1 MIYRKYDN
9 EKTWMCRFAQMKAIR
24 GSVRYVPMLFVYI
37 DRRRSLDPFL
47 DLLLFT
53 LIKQRKVWI
62 QWCIWN
68 CRSGRLACTSCKTPH
83 GSGAV
88 VFPNKQYYNIYQLQT
103 FFGTK
108 RHDTFPQL
116 IYLRTERHD
125 MSYFLIFIFSNSR
138 HDMHQLQSSFR
149 TQDSVPVI
157 FRKEKDEV
165 DQMVLFHSMSVFT
178 SKQNM
183 DHIVVI
189 IPNRRIWL
197 NKSDV

>member
-1 MIYRKYDN
+1 MIYRKYNN
-9 EKTWMCRFAQMKAIR
+9 EKTNAVRLYWSKTFIR
-24 GSVRYVPMLFVYI
+24 SF
-37 DRRRSLDPFL
+37 
-47 DLLLFT
+47 LLFT

-83 GSGAV
+83 GSDAV

-125 MSYFLIFIFSNSR
+125 MSYFLIFIFSNRR

-197 NKSDV
+197 NKSDVKPRKTTRPPKSIYSTKY